1 VTDGRVLSPV
11 AVVEDNDED
20 FAALRRA
27 LRGATYGEADVIRFG
42 TGDEAVAGLTGG
54 HDVRPALVLLDLNL
68 PGRRGL
74 DVLAYLKSDPAAR
87 GVPVIVV
94 SGSERTEDVE
104 AAYDL
109 GASAFVAKSLDFAE
123 LRRRL
128 RSLVEFWSVAT
139 LPRRAADAG

>member
-1 VTDGRVLSPV
+1 VTDGGPLSPV

-27 LRGATYGEADVIRFG
+27 LRAAMYGEADVLRFASG
-42 TGDEAVAGLTGG
+42 EEAVAGLTGG
-54 HDVRPALVLLDLNL
+54 PQERPALILLDLDL
-68 PGRRGL
+68 PGKHGL
-74 DVLAYLKSDPAAR
+74 DVLATLKADPSAR
-87 GVPVIVV
+87 GVPVVVV
-94 SGSERTEDVE
+94 SGSWREKDVE

-109 GASAFVAKSLDFAE
+109 GASAFVAKSLEFAD